1 VGVSHHAPAR
11 LRVHRFTRRHHGRF
25 AFRRAVCLLGGAVF
39 GLAVAA
45 AATLVIFAAWGFLD
59 WSLMILAER

>member
-1 VGVSHHAPAR
+1 
-11 LRVHRFTRRHHGRF
+11 LF
-25 AFRRAVCLLGGAVF
+25 AGAVF

-59 WSLMILAER
+59 WALMILAER